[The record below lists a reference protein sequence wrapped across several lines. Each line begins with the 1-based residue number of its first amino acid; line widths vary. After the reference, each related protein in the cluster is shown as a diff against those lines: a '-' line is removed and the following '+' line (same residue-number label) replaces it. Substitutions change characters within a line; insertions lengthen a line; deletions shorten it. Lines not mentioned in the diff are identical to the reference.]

1 MCESPHNDPHSLY
14 SRARCHG
21 SRCINSSRWGC
32 IFPSK
37 ARHTQVTFV
46 TTPYKI
52 WLTPPLSF
60 ECLRWNMNECV
71 HWRLEL
77 FRYEYVK
84 YFLRVVALQL
94 CISPFN
100 PPSLSPSLPASPLSN
115 LMRRKFRFR
124 SPFLDKQGGEWE
136 REKTLWRIK
145 IWMRA
150 NLHTHTHT
158 TLHRLTAWTNSSIL
172 LLTNRQADI

>member
-100 PPSLSPSLPASPLSN
+100 PPSLSPSLPPSLPLPSVTSCGENFASGP
-115 LMRRKFRFR
+115 R
-124 SPFLDKQGGEWE
+124 SWISKEANE
-136 REKTLWRIK
+136 RERK
-145 IWMRA
+145 
-150 NLHTHTHT
+150 HY
-158 TLHRLTAWTNSSIL
+158 
-172 LLTNRQADI
+172 DG